1 MKREVATML
10 KISRRQGPGSDC
22 TLKVEGAL
30 GGAWV
35 SEFQSACDE
44 LLQERKRVVLDLSG
58 VAFVDRAGTELLES
72 LLADRRVAI
81 EATSA
86 FVAELLKGGAA

>member
-1 MKREVATML
+1 ML
-10 KISRRQGPGSDC
+10 KISMKEGPGSQ
-22 TLKVEGAL
+22 TILKIEGTL

-35 SEFQSACDE
+35 SEVRSACDV
-44 LLQERKRVVLDLSG
+44 LLQEGKRVRLDLSG

-72 LLADRRVAI
+72 LQANRRVVI

>member
-1 MKREVATML
+1 ML
-10 KISRRQGPGSDC
+10 KISRKVEPGGES
-22 TLKVEGAL
+22 TLKIEGTL

-35 SEFQSACDE
+35 FEVRSACDE
-44 LLQERKRVVLDLSG
+44 LLQERKRVRLDLRG

-72 LLADRRVAI
+72 LQADRRVVI

>member
-1 MKREVATML
+1 ML
-10 KISRRQGPGSDC
+10 KISRKEGLGGKSI
-22 TLKVEGAL
+22 LKIEGTL

-35 SEFQSACDE
+35 SEVRSACDE
-44 LLQERKRVVLDLSG
+44 ILQEREKLRLDLSG

-72 LLADRRVAI
+72 LQADRRVVI